1 MGERMLSYSSPGAGS
16 DALERTAPVLRQR
29 IYGAVTCL
37 STLLILV
44 RDGGSDFAPSAAAID
59 LAVGGAA
66 LWGASLFAS
75 YVSDVA
81 AHGHPSR
88 SEMAHGLR
96 DSVQILEAF
105 ALPILLLVLASLGL
119 MPFGAALWAGIWIT
133 VVSLGLFALL
143 AARRLPV
150 LAWQRWR
157 SSWCCCAGRA
167 RRGPQDAGA
176 LNRGHDR
183 RVVGFRARRPAGV
196 VWGCGA
202 CGGSPGQ
209 RGR

>member
-1 MGERMLSYSSPGAGS
+1 MGERVLSDRSRLVGS
-16 DALERTAPVLRQR
+16 DAPERTAPVLRER

-44 RDGGSDFAPSAAAID
+44 RHGGADFTPSAGAID
-59 LAVGGAA
+59 LAVDAGA
-66 LWGASLFAS
+66 LWAASLFAD

-88 SEMAHGLR
+88 SEMTHGLR
-96 DSVQILEAF
+96 DSGQILEAF

-119 MPFGAALWAGIWIT
+119 MPFGAALWAGVWIT

-150 LAWQRWR
+150 LNGQR
-157 SSWCCCAGRA
+157 AA
-167 RRGPQDAGA
+167 LVLVLLALGA
-176 LNRGHDR
+176 L
-183 RVVGFRARRPAGV
+183 VVAAKTL
-196 VWGCGA
+196 A
-202 CGGSPGQ
+202 H
-209 RGR
+209 